1 MVLTG
6 DLGISDVYV
15 YQGCNSKGEG
25 GEDQA
30 QRIKKRSEIG
40 ANFLSFTNTNYIFV
54 CREI

>member
-1 MVLTG
+1 MYMC
-6 DLGISDVYV
+6 IRDVTV
-15 YQGCNSKGEG
+15 GVRGG
-25 GEDQA
+25 GEDQT